1 MPGMGSNSKLPK
13 PSDAELSI
21 LRVLWEQGACTVREV
36 TEHLTR
42 LRPPRSM
49 GYTTALKIMQIMAV
63 KGLVK
68 RDESER
74 SHRYA
79 AAVGPDRTKN
89 QMVTDLVERLF
100 GGSAA
105 GMVLQAL
112 GSGRVST
119 AELESIRRMIEEM
132 EGRS

>member
-1 MPGMGSNSKLPK
+1 MSSAAKLPK

-42 LRPPRSM
+42 LRPPRTM
-49 GYTTALKIMQIMAV
+49 GYTTALKIMQIMGS

-79 AAVGPDRTKN
+79 AAAGPDRTKK
-89 QMVTDLVERLF
+89 QIVGDLVERLF

-105 GMVLQAL
+105 GMVMQAL
-112 GSGRVST
+112 GTGKVSSG
-119 AELESIRRMIEEM
+119 ELESIRKVIEEM
-132 EGRS
+132 EERS

>member
-1 MPGMGSNSKLPK
+1 MTAASKLPK

-21 LRVLWEQGACTVREV
+21 LRVLWEHGPCTVREV

-42 LRPPRSM
+42 LHPPRDM
-49 GYTTALKIMQIMAV
+49 GYTTALKIMQIMAG
-63 KGLVK
+63 KGLVN

-79 AAVGPDRTKN
+79 AAAGPERTKK
-89 QMVTDLVERLF
+89 QMVSDLVERLF

-112 GSGRVST
+112 GTGKVSSE
-119 AELESIRRMIEEM
+119 ELGSIRRMIAEM
-132 EGRS
+132 EGRM

>member
-1 MPGMGSNSKLPK
+1 MAAKSGFPK
-13 PSDAELSI
+13 PSEAELSI

-42 LRPPRSM
+42 LRPPREM
-49 GYTTALKIMQIMAV
+49 GYTTALKIMQIMAG

-74 SHRYA
+74 THRYA
-79 AAVGPDRTKN
+79 AAAGSERTKK
-89 QMVTDLVERLF
+89 QIVGDLVERLF

-112 GSGRVST
+112 GTGKVSSE
-119 AELESIRRMIEEM
+119 ELESIRRMIAEM
-132 EGRS
+132 EGRK